1 MLKQQ
6 EKKRSARGE
15 LHLCLA
21 PADQA
26 QAELP
31 HLLRYRPAL
40 MFECQI
46 EFRDIRAELIHAKE
60 AYYSAWLPDGG
71 EDVVIDWS
79 EPAVPEIS
87 PDRLEWEPRSSICP
101 YPGKVRL
108 TKRRMDQAQSDLMS
122 YLIRQA
128 NLTLYHNPSLQWYSK
143 LGEDRQE
150 FLNRVADEV
159 LTQMQPQLKML
170 AQRLKFRLEQLRE
183 LSLQGD
189 YAQDV
194 SDELEVV
201 RRRMISLLENRME
214 AAIMS
219 HPQAPTT
226 PLLDTADILEIPDE
240 LKNLQEELRHIEQDF
255 MQDLHAI
262 HAEYHAKVNDCHEY
276 PVRLQPTDI
285 KVIRRALLWV
295 PV

>member
-6 EKKRSARGE
+6 DKKKSIRGE
-15 LHLCLA
+15 LHLWLA
-21 PADQA
+21 PAQRA

-31 HLLRYRPAL
+31 QLLQYRPAL
-40 MFECQI
+40 MFECQV
-46 EFRDIRAELIHAKE
+46 EFRDVRAELIHAKE

-79 EPAVPEIS
+79 EPAVTDIS
-87 PDRLEWEPRSSICP
+87 PDRLEWEPRSNIRP
-101 YPGKVRL
+101 YSGKVRL
-108 TKRRMDQAQSDLMS
+108 TKRRMDQAQADLMN
-122 YLIRQA
+122 YLVRQA
-128 NLTLYHNPSLQWYSK
+128 NLTLYHNPALQWYSK

-159 LTQMQPQLKML
+159 LTQMQPQLKTL

-183 LSLQGD
+183 LSLQGN
-189 YAQDV
+189 YAHDA

-201 RRRMISLLENRME
+201 RRRMISLLQNRME
-214 AAIMS
+214 ALIMS

-226 PLLDTADILEIPDE
+226 PLLDVAEGIEVPEE
-240 LKNLQEELRHIEQDF
+240 LSNLQEELHHLEQDI
-255 MQDLHAI
+255 MHDLQAI
-262 HAEYHAKVNDCHEY
+262 HSEYHTKVNDCHEY

-285 KVIRRALLWV
+285 KVVRRALLWV